1 MMQHLMVL
9 DARFERQVVTLD
21 TLCEYFPGQVYLA
34 RDFPGIASPLITGD
48 NARQEGGKQV
58 QPSTACFIVARTSGV
73 GNNSFSFSIKDIK
86 KCRLF
91 WLPT

>member
-9 DARFERQVVTLD
+9 DARSERQVVTLD

-34 RDFPGIASPLITGD
+34 RDFPGIASQLITGD

-58 QPSTACFIVARTSGV
+58 QQSTACFIVART
-73 GNNSFSFSIKDIK
+73 
-86 KCRLF
+86 
-91 WLPT
+91 